1 MTLNPLNNTPI
12 IARKFGRKLERIEHL
27 PDVCLKYQKVG
38 KVGVTCQFRLS
49 KSKWGVLGE
58 AENPAGVIYMSLGF
72 DQPNDCRLSSAI
84 VSITLEDSDP
94 KEATG
99 KDSIQK
105 SVSDSLHITDQYGPK
120 QLSGPERR
128 MLVRK
133 KVLLT
138 PNINILG
145 NGGGGVGLD
154 TSKELILSSRWIFNG
169 RLRPAV
175 HPIHKT
181 RHTAIFRTLEWELTE
196 SQFEQHTTHSNMI
209 HTAFA
214 FEHDGMPFLM
224 EVNIK
229 GKLKSA
235 KDNIL
240 RHLKFSSDQ
249 DKSRGSSTTF
259 VHLPRGDRNSM
270 RLDTLAD
277 SLPRGMEMENLE
289 VVPTEIPDALPASI
303 SMGGITSETPR
314 ERPEKT
320 SFGSTKFAGPR
331 QPTLAASSTE
341 RVTVHSQPM
350 SSMETNIDS
359 FDPTYPSLEN
369 LSRAS
374 LIFTNRPRS
383 GARIPEQSPK
393 NTPVSTSE
401 PAADLPDGSQSETG
415 SSSFPSDTT
424 LVEEQDAERLVD
436 GARQVKYEDI
446 QDILLL
452 LSESPYLM
460 LLLKLLLGLMTVFG
474 KTRKPHRKLS
484 SSGESTDK
492 DNTASQDF

>member
-1 MTLNPLNNTPI
+1 MTLNPLNNTSI
-12 IARKFGRKLERIEHL
+12 IARKFGRTLERIEHL
-27 PDVCLKYQKVG
+27 PNVCLKYQKVG
-38 KVGVTCQFRLS
+38 KVGVTCQFRLT

-84 VSITLEDSDP
+84 VSITLEGSDP
-94 KEATG
+94 RDATERH
-99 KDSIQK
+99 SIQK

-145 NGGGGVGLD
+145 NGGGGVGLE

-169 RLRPAV
+169 RLRPAA
-175 HPIHKT
+175 HPTHKS
-181 RHTAIFRTLEWELTE
+181 RHTSIYRTLEWELTE
-196 SQFEQHTTHSNMI
+196 SEFEQHATHSNMI

-229 GKLKSA
+229 GKLRSTKE
-235 KDNIL
+235 NIL

-249 DKSRGSSTTF
+249 DKNRGSSTTF
-259 VHLPRGDRNSM
+259 VHLPRGGRNSM
-270 RLDTLAD
+270 RLDALAD
-277 SLPRGMEMENLE
+277 SLPRMMEMENLE

-303 SMGGITSETPR
+303 FMGGITAETPR
-314 ERPEKT
+314 ERNEKK
-320 SFGSTKFAGPR
+320 SCGSAKFAGPR
-331 QPTLAASSTE
+331 QPTLVASSTE
-341 RVTVHSQPM
+341 RVTVHSEPVDLGDP
-350 SSMETNIDS
+350 NIDP

-374 LIFTNRPRS
+374 LIFTNTPQS
-383 GARIPEQSPK
+383 GTRIPKQIPK
-393 NTPVSTSE
+393 TTSVTMSE
-401 PAADLPDGSQSETG
+401 PAADLQDGSQSENG

-424 LVEEQDAERLVD
+424 LVEEQDAERLVE
-436 GARQVKYEDI
+436 GTRQAKHEDI
-446 QDILLL
+446 QDSLLL

-474 KTRKPHRKLS
+474 KTRKPPRKLS
-484 SSGESTDK
+484 SSRESIDK
-492 DNTASQDF
+492 DNTVSQD

>member
-1 MTLNPLNNTPI
+1 MTLNPLSNTPI
-12 IARKFGRKLERIEHL
+12 IARKFGRTLERIEHL
-27 PDVCLKYQKVG
+27 PNVCLNNQKLG

-84 VSITLEDSDP
+84 VSITLEDSSP
-94 KEATG
+94 REAT
-99 KDSIQK
+99 DRHSVQK

-128 MLVRK
+128 ILIKK

-169 RLRPAV
+169 RLRPAP
-175 HPIHKT
+175 HPTHKSQ
-181 RHTAIFRTLEWELTE
+181 HTAIYRTLEWELTE
-196 SQFEQHTTHSNMI
+196 SEFEKHATHSNMI

-229 GKLKSA
+229 GKLKSTRE
-235 KDNIL
+235 NIL
-240 RHLKFSSDQ
+240 RYLKFSSDQ
-249 DKSRGSSTTF
+249 DKSRSSSTTF

-270 RLDTLAD
+270 RLDALAD
-277 SLPRGMEMENLE
+277 SLPRMMEIENLE
-289 VVPTEIPDALPASI
+289 VVPTELPDALPASI
-303 SMGGITSETPR
+303 CMGEMTAETPGERNGGIR
-314 ERPEKT
+314 V
-320 SFGSTKFAGPR
+320 GSAKFARPR
-331 QPTLAASSTE
+331 QPTLVASSTE
-341 RVTVHSQPM
+341 RVTVHSEPIGLG
-350 SSMETNIDS
+350 EPNINPS
-359 FDPTYPSLEN
+359 DPTYPSLEN

-374 LIFTNRPRS
+374 SILINTPQS
-383 GARIPEQSPK
+383 RIKTSKQVPK
-393 NTPVSTSE
+393 NTSVTISE
-401 PAADLPDGSQSETG
+401 PAADLQDGSQSENG

-424 LVEEQDAERLVD
+424 LVEEQDAEQLVE
-436 GARQVKYEDI
+436 GARQTKHKDI
-446 QDILLL
+446 QDGLLL

-460 LLLKLLLGLMTVFG
+460 LILKLLLGLMTVFG
-474 KTRKPHRKLS
+474 KTRKPLRKLS
-484 SSGESTDK
+484 SSHESIDK
-492 DNTASQDF
+492 DSTVSQD

>member
-1 MTLNPLNNTPI
+1 MTLNPLSNTPI
-12 IARKFGRKLERIEHL
+12 IARKFGRTLERIEHL
-27 PDVCLKYQKVG
+27 PNVCLKYQKVG

-72 DQPNDCRLSSAI
+72 DQPNNCRLSSAI

-94 KEATG
+94 REATERQ
-99 KDSIQK
+99 SIQK

-169 RLRPAV
+169 RLRPAA
-175 HPIHKT
+175 HSTHKS
-181 RHTAIFRTLEWELTE
+181 RHTAIYRKLEWELTE
-196 SQFEQHTTHSNMI
+196 SEFEQHATHSNMI

-229 GKLKSA
+229 GKLKST
-235 KDNIL
+235 KENIL

-270 RLDTLAD
+270 RLDALAD
-277 SLPRGMEMENLE
+277 SLPRTMEMENLE

-303 SMGGITSETPR
+303 LMGGITAETPR
-314 ERPEKT
+314 ERNEKN
-320 SFGSTKFAGPR
+320 SFESAKFAGPR
-331 QPTLAASSTE
+331 QPTLVASSTE
-341 RVTVHSQPM
+341 RVTVHSEPVDLG
-350 SSMETNIDS
+350 EPNTDP

-374 LIFTNRPRS
+374 LILTNTPQS
-383 GARIPEQSPK
+383 KTKISEQVPK
-393 NTPVSTSE
+393 NTTVTMPD
-401 PAADLPDGSQSETG
+401 PAADLRDESQSENG

-424 LVEEQDAERLVD
+424 LVEEQDAERLVE
-436 GARQVKYEDI
+436 GTRQAKHEDI
-446 QDILLL
+446 QDSLLL

-474 KTRKPHRKLS
+474 KTRKPPKKLS
-484 SSGESTDK
+484 SSCESIDK
-492 DNTASQDF
+492 DNTVSQD